1 MNAMREAGRLGVRMI
16 AVDMDGT
23 LLGQDGAVSSRTL
36 LAMKAAERAGV
47 EVVVATGRRHSYAM
61 RQLRG
66 LNLPDRNA
74 LVSSNG
80 AIIRTVGA
88 ELVER
93 TLMARSTARWLCE
106 YLGEF
111 RNALVVTFDTV
122 GADGDDR
129 RGALVV
135 EEMEDLHR
143 SIEKWMQA
151 NAPYIQRVQPIE
163 LALEAQEPIQMM
175 LCGTVERMRKAEAL
189 LLKDSRIV
197 GPGAGVHNMPEG
209 AEIALS
215 RTEYPERDLSIVDIL
230 PAGCSKGAALLRLLH
245 RRGLDADQLMAIGD
259 NWNDVSMLE
268 VAGRPVLM
276 GNAPDEL
283 RAVAATRGWSIGAR
297 NDEDG
302 VALEIEALLRSSGD
316 GVLAIAGDAVAV

>member
-1 MNAMREAGRLGVRMI
+1 MI

-23 LLGQDGAVSSRTL
+23 LLDADGKVSARN
-36 LAMKAAERAGV
+36 LAAMRSAELAGV

-66 LNLPDRNA
+66 LELSA
-74 LVSSNG
+74 GHVLVSSNG
-80 AIIRTVGA
+80 AVTRTVDA

-93 TLMARSTARWLCE
+93 TLMARSTALWLCE

-122 GADGDDR
+122 GRDGDDR

-135 EEMEDLHR
+135 EDLDDLHR
-143 SIEKWMQA
+143 SIDKWMVA
-151 NAPYIQRVQPIE
+151 NAPYIEHVRPIE
-163 LALEAQEPIQMM
+163 RALEGDEAPLQMM
-175 LCGTVERMRKAEAL
+175 LCGTVERMRRAEAL
-189 LLKDSRIV
+189 LLRDARVV
-197 GPGAGVHNMPEG
+197 GPGAGLRNMPAG
-209 AEIALS
+209 VEIELS

-230 PAGCSKGAALLRLLH
+230 PAGCSKGAALLRLLR
-245 RRGLDADQLMAIGD
+245 RRGLKADQMMAIGD
-259 NWNDVSMLE
+259 NFNDISMLE

-276 GNAPDEL
+276 GNAPEEL
-283 RAVAATRGWSIGAR
+283 QAVAAERGWTIAGR

-302 VALEIEALLRSSGD
+302 AALEIEAVLRESAEQVDAIEGD
-316 GVLAIAGDAVAV
+316 VVGV